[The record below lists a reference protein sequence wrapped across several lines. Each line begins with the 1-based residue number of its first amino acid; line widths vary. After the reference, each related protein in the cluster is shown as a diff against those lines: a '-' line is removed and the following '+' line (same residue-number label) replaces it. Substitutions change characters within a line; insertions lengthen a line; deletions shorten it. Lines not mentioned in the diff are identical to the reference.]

1 MKVTHVIKAIH
12 ISPIEVKISADRRLV
27 FQFITNF
34 GTTASESGVSS
45 RVLSREKNGLLVE
58 FETEVP
64 VLFGMRKMFRTVER
78 VTLYEPERVEFEE
91 IEGPLAMRRE
101 RLILDELGA
110 NTCFRY
116 EANFAMK
123 RGMFGWLLGLLFARP
138 KLKHA
143 VQAHLMGIGE
153 TFETRDKTVGL

>member
-1 MKVTHVIKAIH
+1 MSLKAIH
-12 ISPIEVKISADRRLV
+12 VSPIEVKINAERRLV

-34 GTTASESGVSS
+34 GTTASESGASS

-78 VTLYEPERVEFEE
+78 VTLYEPEWVEFEE

-101 RLILDELGA
+101 RLILDELGTS
-110 NTCFRY
+110 TCLRY
-116 EANFAMK
+116 EAKFAMK
-123 RGMFGWLLGLLFARP
+123 GGVLGWLLGLLFARP

-143 VQAHLMGIGE
+143 VQSHLMEIRE
-153 TFETRDKTVGL
+153 TFETRNKTVGL